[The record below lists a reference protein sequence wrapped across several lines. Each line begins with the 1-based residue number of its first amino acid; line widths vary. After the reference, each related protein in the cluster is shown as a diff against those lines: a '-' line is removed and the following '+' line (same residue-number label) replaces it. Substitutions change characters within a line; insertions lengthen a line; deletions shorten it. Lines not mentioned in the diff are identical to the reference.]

1 MPAPPHPG
9 GGGGPGKGPP
19 LHRCCHPCTAGTAL
33 GLRSGC
39 RGPTRRG
46 PQEPKTAASGLRSL
60 ARTGEGGLG
69 PGPMPRAPLPGRL
82 EAGRPS
88 KARSRL
94 WVRPRVEDGEL
105 DDVVSS
111 AIKRSRKPS
120 RSPLRCVCVCARE
133 QEQGTGAL
141 SPRPHQGGFHVHF
154 GGCGSFPGF
163 ALARGPATPP
173 PGGTRG
179 NPGGSAR
186 HVSRKR
192 AGRRRHEASRGPARP
207 GEVGRNRSSWALAWQ
222 HRSLREAGP
231 QEGPRGARRAA
242 RAPRCGPAHL
252 PDSTCCPGTPGG
264 GARVKS
270 RRPWNDAPR
279 RAAASSR
286 PGTPERKPWW
296 SQEQPQR
303 AGEGLGRRHLGG
315 TQQGPTV

>member
-120 RSPLRCVCVCARE
+120 RSPLRCVCVCARANKSRA
-133 QEQGTGAL
+133 QVPPPHVHIRVASTSTSGVAVLSQASPSRAALPPRRQGAL
-141 SPRPHQGGFHVHF
+141 AGIPAGLRATCPGNALGAGVTRHREAPRD
-154 GGCGSFPGF
+154 
-163 ALARGPATPP
+163 
-173 PGGTRG
+173 
-179 NPGGSAR
+179 
-186 HVSRKR
+186 
-192 AGRRRHEASRGPARP
+192 PAR
-207 GEVGRNRSSWALAWQ
+207 WAA
-222 HRSLREAGP
+222 
-231 QEGPRGARRAA
+231 
-242 RAPRCGPAHL
+242 
-252 PDSTCCPGTPGG
+252 T
-264 GARVKS
+264 
-270 RRPWNDAPR
+270 
-279 RAAASSR
+279 
-286 PGTPERKPWW
+286 
-296 SQEQPQR
+296 
-303 AGEGLGRRHLGG
+303 
-315 TQQGPTV
+315 